1 MSINYDQWKQE
12 TPPSGDD
19 FPEEQDDFLEEQDD
33 RTDEEVYISELLE
46 KIDIA
51 KQQVKELIEAA
62 IALDNAFFAKKLKRI
77 KL

>member
-19 FPEEQDDFLEEQDD
+19 FPEEQDD

-51 KQQVKELIEAA
+51 KQQVKELLEVA
-62 IALDNAFFAKKLKRI
+62 IASDNSFYANKLKRI